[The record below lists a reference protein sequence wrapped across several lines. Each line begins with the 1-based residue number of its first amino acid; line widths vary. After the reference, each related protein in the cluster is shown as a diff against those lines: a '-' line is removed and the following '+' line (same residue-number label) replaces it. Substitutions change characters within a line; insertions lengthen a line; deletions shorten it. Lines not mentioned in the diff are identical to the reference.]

1 MQLVA
6 PGQLVAVWPES
17 VRRRA
22 WPDVACVP
30 LVDAPPTTVVVAC
43 PERTTSR
50 AVAAVIGASAEG
62 GCAHRGRMA
71 DVFAYVEAEG
81 AELQVAAPRCR
92 SGAPRRRGPAAALW

>member
-50 AVAAVIGASAEG
+50 AVAAVILADAE
-62 GCAHRGRMA
+62 A
-71 DVFAYVEAEG
+71 AE
-81 AELQVAAPRCR
+81 VAAA
-92 SGAPRRRGPAAALW
+92 GAVRPGENGRVDTLT